1 MNWRPGPGLVIT
13 AAFLGPGT
21 LTTATVVGAR
31 TGYALLW
38 VLPLA
43 IALTYVLQEVAARIP
58 LSTDRPLA
66 GVLAKQG
73 PGGRVSRWVAIGS
86 VGAVVLGAVAF
97 QAGNLTGASLGL
109 KLLAG
114 SPQIAWTIACAD
126 VAFLLLWFGKYEAL
140 ETILGGLVALMAG
153 AFGLQLAVIG
163 VDGQALVAGL
173 VPDLSV
179 ADLGLILALL
189 GTTVVPYN
197 LFLHGSALQ
206 AQEDAEQDDVASMRL
221 DLGTSVV
228 LGGLVTMAVL
238 LASAGTLF
246 GSNVT
251 SAADMALILG
261 PLFGPAAGITMASG
275 LAAAGLSSALT
286 APLAAAWAVDQLSD
300 GPASARPPRIVWI
313 PVLLV
318 GSAIAML
325 PFQPVGLI
333 VVAQVA
339 NALILPLLAGAL
351 LWVANRPLLGTDR
364 NGWLGNL
371 AGALAVLIT
380 LGFVAALL
388 L

>member
-1 MNWRPGPGLVIT
+1 MKWRPGPGLVIA

-21 LTTATVVGAR
+21 LTTATVAGAR

-58 LSTDRPLA
+58 LATDRPLA
-66 GVLAKQG
+66 GVLAKEG
-73 PGGRVSRWVAIGS
+73 PGGSASRWVARIA

-97 QAGNLTGASLGL
+97 QAGNLTGAALGL
-109 KLLAG
+109 ELLG
-114 SPQIAWTIACAD
+114 GDPQIAWTIACAD

-153 AFGLQLAVIG
+153 AFGLQLALIG
-163 VDGQALVAGL
+163 LDGQAILRGL
-173 VPDLSV
+173 VPSLS
-179 ADLGLILALL
+179 AGDLGLILALL

-206 AQEDAEQDDVASMRL
+206 AQEDAEEDDVASMRL

-246 GSNVT
+246 GAKVT
-251 SAADMALILG
+251 SAADMALVLG
-261 PLFGPAAGITMASG
+261 PLLGPAAGVTMALG

-300 GPASARPPRIVWI
+300 GPPSARPPRVVWV

-325 PFQPVGLI
+325 PFEPVGLI

-351 LWVANRPLLGTDR
+351 LWLANRPLLGSQG

-371 AGALAVLIT
+371 AGGLAVLVT
-380 LGFVAALL
+380 VALVAALL